1 MTYRIMVMQKGFF
14 GRELLLW
21 KVKSY
26 TLEYDEYS
34 MKLTTIGNNDKKII
48 RIYNKNEIYGIAIRE
63 LGEAKNN
70 D

>member
-14 GRELLLW
+14 SRELLLW

-34 MKLTTIGNNDKKII
+34 IKLTTIGNNDKKII

-63 LGEAKNN
+63 LGEAEKN